1 MQRYPNPLLIV
12 IDAYAAMLSAW
23 LGVAMVLAAVVDV
36 LLDAR
41 GSLFY
46 AFLALAVF
54 AGLGHVGFAFAH
66 KCPEC
71 GKHPTIQGFAP
82 PHASAAHDGDG
93 AWARVVR
100 DVIHKRSFTCFHCGS
115 SFDVSDAA

>member
-1 MQRYPNPLLIV
+1 MQRYPNPILIV
-12 IDAYAAMLSAW
+12 IDAYAARLSAW
-23 LGVAMVLAAVVDV
+23 LLVATVLAAVVDIF
-36 LLDAR
+36 LDVHGR
-41 GSLFY
+41 LFY
-46 AFLALAVF
+46 VFLALAVF
-54 AGLGHVGFAFAH
+54 ASIVHVGFALAH
-66 KCPEC
+66 KCPGC

-82 PHASAAHDGDG
+82 PHASAAHDGDS